1 MSHTRATTIYEN
13 VMALIQ
19 GDSNTL
25 KKFDIC
31 VYLCWKNTGANYIM
45 RLERVL

>member
-13 VMALIQ
+13 VMVLIQ

-25 KKFDIC
+25 KKFDISF
-31 VYLCWKNTGANYIM
+31 
-45 RLERVL
+45 LEEYWRKLYYEA